1 MPKFMI
7 TLFMASALLLA
18 VWFVWLHAL
27 WHAPPPV
34 TAQEAPK
41 RIETLAQQ
49 KLSEV
54 TGSEVTGLAA
64 TEAISH

>member
-1 MPKFMI
+1 MT

-27 WHAPPPV
+27 WQVPPPV

-54 TGSEVTGLAA
+54 TGQAA
-64 TEAISH
+64 TEAIPH